1 MEIEEIL
8 YRQRELYL
16 IDLLEFYEGKTTGA
30 REVMIQLNNNESVQL
45 FKLWRLDY
53 LDQINGE
60 FKPIE
65 FNSAKYLNFEAI
77 EYYYGEMT
85 IELNPFYW
93 NGCEFFFESN
103 SSNYD
108 WLIKWAKK
116 WIDELETKR
125 EDLNGL
131 TGIIHSVTKPELIDN
146 IFSFSVDFGSA
157 HTEAFQE
164 LINEFYIQN
173 IKSVRIGSFSM
184 ID

>member
-16 IDLLEFYEGKTTGA
+16 IDLLEFYKGKTNGA
-30 REVMIQLNNNESVQL
+30 REVMIQLNNKESVQL

-53 LDQINGE
+53 LDKINDE
-60 FKPIE
+60 FKPTD
-65 FNSAKYLNFEAI
+65 FNSDKYLNFEVI

-85 IELNPFYW
+85 IELHPFYW

-103 SSNYD
+103 SSNFD

-116 WIDELETKR
+116 WIDEFDTKQ

-131 TGIIHSVTKPELIDN
+131 TGIIHSVTKPDLIDN
-146 IFSFSVDFGSA
+146 TFSFSVDFGSA
-157 HTEAFQE
+157 DIEAFQE

-173 IKSVRIGSFSM
+173 IKSVKIGSFSM